1 MEEILDKYAELTSLD
16 PDTFVHGK
24 GGRKTLYQ
32 RQYEKLINYIER
44 LKTYA
49 KYIEI
54 CGNTETVIRKP
65 IIQLLL

>member
-49 KYIEI
+49 KH
-54 CGNTETVIRKP
+54 
-65 IIQLLL
+65 LL